1 MDERIVIELV
11 RQLSY
16 QNRLNVSR
24 ELFKTG
30 YYSEEDYI
38 YELTQLAR
46 ELNEGSR

>member
-1 MDERIVIELV
+1 MYEQVIMELV

-30 YYSEEDYI
+30 YYNEEDYI
-38 YELTQLAR
+38 YELTQLMR
-46 ELNEGSR
+46 DLNGESR